1 MSDQG
6 WKEFLATEDLADWV
20 VLHGGPTAV
29 FRTDSLTAA
38 AELAQAIAQLP
49 GLNGTP
55 AHMSLVSKSLT
66 IRLTREVSNTE
77 AEHIELAREISK
89 IAAALG
95 AAAEPRLVQEVQFA
109 IAAKPAAVDLD
120 FWRAVLGYQPMLDD
134 AGIDPLGVSSSIWM
148 QELDSDKPLRHAMHL
163 DVSVA
168 KEHAQS
174 RVDAALKAGGVMV
187 DSSNAPS
194 FWILADRSGNKVCV
208 VAWPDGARA
217 SKAHDESE
225 VRTPR

>member
-6 WKEFLATEDLADWV
+6 WKEFLATEDLTDWV

-29 FRTDSLTAA
+29 FQTKSLAAA

-49 GLNGTP
+49 GLDGTA
-55 AHMSLVSKSLT
+55 AHLSLVSRSLT
-66 IRLTREVSNTE
+66 IRLTREVWNTE
-77 AEHIELAREISK
+77 IEHIKIAREISK
-89 IAAALG
+89 IARSHSAVANPG
-95 AAAEPRLVQEVQFA
+95 LVQEVQFA
-109 IAAKPAAVDLD
+109 IAAKPDAIDIG
-120 FWRAVLGYQPMLDD
+120 FWRAVLGYEPMLDD
-134 AGIDPLGVSSSIWM
+134 AGIDPLGVSSNVWM
-148 QELDSDKPLRHAMHL
+148 QDIDANKPLRHAMHL

-174 RVDAALKAGGVMV
+174 RVDGALKAGGVMV

-208 VAWPDGARA
+208 VAWPDGAKVSRA
-217 SKAHDESE
+217 EQQ
-225 VRTPR
+225 